1 MTYRRILLKLSGEV
15 LGGGSGTG
23 FDFDSARPIA
33 KQVAALARH
42 GGGVGIVV
50 GGGNFLRGV
59 GSGASGVERV
69 TVDSMG
75 MLGTVVNAI
84 GLAGLLR
91 ADGLEA
97 EAFSAVGMEP
107 LAPRFDR
114 RKAIEI
120 LDRGGVT
127 VFGGGTG
134 NPYFSTDTAAALR
147 AIEIGADLL
156 AKGTKVDGVYDK
168 DPARH
173 ADAKRYEKISYSE
186 VLSEGLGVMD
196 ATAVALCRENEMP
209 VLVFKLLEDGA
220 LERVARGESAGT
232 LMS

>member
-15 LGGGSGTG
+15 LGGGSGLG

-33 KQVAALARH
+33 QSVAALARL

-50 GGGNFLRGV
+50 GGGNFFRGA
-59 GSGASGVERV
+59 ASGGAGIDRV

-75 MLGTVVNAI
+75 MLGTMVNAL

-91 ADGLEA
+91 AEGLEA
-97 EAFSAVGMEP
+97 EALSAVGMEP
-107 LAPRFDR
+107 LAARFER
-114 RKAIEI
+114 RRALEI
-120 LDRGGVT
+120 LDRGGVV
-127 VFGGGTG
+127 VFGAGTG

-173 ADAKRYEKISYSE
+173 PDAKRYEKISYSE
-186 VLSEGLGVMD
+186 VLSDGLGVMD
-196 ATAVALCRENEMP
+196 ATAVALCRENKMP
-209 VLVFKLLEDGA
+209 VLVFNLLEEGS

>member
-15 LGGGSGTG
+15 LGGGSGMG
-23 FDFDSARPIA
+23 FDFASARPIA
-33 KQVAALARH
+33 QQVAALARH

-50 GGGNFLRGV
+50 GGGNFLRGA
-59 GSGASGVERV
+59 GSDASGVERV

-91 ADGLEA
+91 SEGMEA
-97 EAFSAVGMEP
+97 EAFSAFGMEP
-107 LAPRFDR
+107 LARRFER
-114 RKAIEI
+114 RQALEI

-156 AKGTKVDGVYDK
+156 AKGTKVDGVYNK
-168 DPARH
+168 DPERH
-173 ADAKRYEKISYSE
+173 PDAKRYEKISYSE

-220 LERVARGESAGT
+220 LERVARGESTGT

>member
-15 LGGGSGTG
+15 LGGGSGSG

-33 KQVAALARH
+33 RDVAALARH

-59 GSGASGVERV
+59 GSGSSGVDRV

-91 ADGLEA
+91 ADGIEA

-107 LAPRFDR
+107 LAARFDR
-114 RKAIEI
+114 RKATEV
-120 LDRGGVT
+120 LDRGGVA

-147 AIEIGADLL
+147 AIEIDADLL

-168 DPARH
+168 DPAKH

-196 ATAVALCRENEMP
+196 ATAVALCRENKMP

-220 LERVARGESAGT
+220 LERVARGETAGT